1 MTASNPSSVSMERA
15 EAHHPEGLLL
25 EAQSCYRQP
34 LPDLLYQAQR
44 VHRQHFP
51 ADEIQLST
59 LLNIKSGGCTE
70 DCAYCPQSA
79 HHATGLRNG
88 ALLGLDAVL
97 QAARAARAAGASRF
111 CMGAAWRAP
120 SDRDV
125 EALCEFVGAVRA
137 EGMETCLTVGMLT
150 PAQAERLSEA
160 GLDYYNHNL
169 DTSAAHYDR
178 IVSTRD
184 YQDRLDTLHAVGAA
198 GLRICSG
205 GILGMGESVDDR
217 LAMLCTLASLP
228 VPPESVPINLL
239 VPVPGTPLAD
249 SPPVDVFDLV
259 RTIATA
265 RILLPKAR
273 VRLSAGRRELSDE
286 AQALCFLAGANSLF
300 YGDFLLTTEN
310 PTTHDDQ
317 RLFERLGMRA
327 V

>member
-1 MTASNPSSVSMERA
+1 MTGEQEAS
-15 EAHHPEGLLL
+15 GLLL
-25 EAQSCYRQP
+25 EEARACYGQP
-34 LPDLLYQAQR
+34 LPDLIFQAQR
-44 VHRQHFP
+44 VHRQHFA
-51 ADEIQLST
+51 ADELQLST
-59 LLNIKSGGCTE
+59 LLNIKSGGCSE

-79 HHATGLRNG
+79 HHATGLANG
-88 ALLGLDAVL
+88 TLLGVAPVV

-120 SDRDV
+120 TDRDV
-125 EALCEFVGAVRA
+125 DALCNLVEAVRA
-137 EGMETCLTVGMLT
+137 EGLETCLTVGMLT
-150 PAQAERLSEA
+150 APQAERLSQA

-169 DTSAAHYDR
+169 DTSRAHYGR

-184 YQDRLDTLHAVGAA
+184 YQDRLDTLQAVGEA
-198 GLRICSG
+198 GMRICSG
-205 GILGMGESVDDR
+205 GILGMGETVEDR
-217 LAMLCTLASLP
+217 LSMLCTLATLP

-239 VPVPGTPLAD
+239 VPVPGTPLEQSA
-249 SPPVDVFDLV
+249 PVDIFDLV

-286 AQALCFLAGANSLF
+286 AQALCFMAGANSLF

-310 PTTHDDQ
+310 PATTDDQ

>member
-1 MTASNPSSVSMERA
+1 MERA
-15 EAHHPEGLLL
+15 DSPPEGLLE
-25 EAQSCYRQP
+25 EARACYGQP
-34 LPDLLYQAQR
+34 LPDLVYQAQR

-51 ADEIQLST
+51 ADELQLST

-79 HHATGLRNG
+79 HHATGLANG
-88 ALLGLDAVL
+88 ALLGVGPVL

-120 SDRDV
+120 TDRDV
-125 EALCEFVGAVRA
+125 EALCDLVEAVRS
-137 EGMETCLTVGMLT
+137 EGLETCLTVGMLT
-150 PAQAERLSEA
+150 PAQAERLSAA

-169 DTSAAHYDR
+169 DTSPAHYAR

-184 YQDRLDTLHAVGAA
+184 YQDRLDTLNAVGAA

-205 GILGMGESVDDR
+205 GILGMGESVEDR
-217 LAMLCTLASLP
+217 LALLSVLAGLP
-228 VPPESVPINLL
+228 VRPESVPINLL
-239 VPVPGTPLAD
+239 VPVPGTPLQD
-249 SPPVDVFDLV
+249 SPPIDVFDLV

-265 RILLPKAR
+265 RILMPQAR
-273 VRLSAGRRELSDE
+273 VRLSAGRRDLSDE

-310 PTTHDDQ
+310 PSTHDDQ
-317 RLFERLGMRA
+317 QLFERLGMRA